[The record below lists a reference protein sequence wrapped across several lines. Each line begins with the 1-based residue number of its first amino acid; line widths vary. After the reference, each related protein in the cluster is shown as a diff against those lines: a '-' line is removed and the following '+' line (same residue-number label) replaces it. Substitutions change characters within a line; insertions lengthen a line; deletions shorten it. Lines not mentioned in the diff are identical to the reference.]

1 MSWTFFRF
9 FFILLLPIQ
18 LLSQSGEGKVI
29 DSENSQ
35 PVDGVLIH
43 EKINDFNYFSDAQG
57 KFTFPDSGIYT
68 FSKEGFTPLT
78 ISLNSDKFNRIIL
91 TRLPENLEEI
101 IITSSN
107 FRSKLKGFDGGI
119 TVIPVKEI
127 QQNNTV
133 TIAPIL
139 NSSPG
144 VFMQSGTL
152 STNKITIRGI
162 GSRSVY
168 GTSKIRA
175 YYQEIPLTNGSG
187 ESTIEDLE
195 INALGSIEIIKGPSS
210 SKYGAGLGG
219 SIHLIPDK
227 GLLGQKTI
235 KSGYTFG
242 SFGLQKLNLQ
252 ASLGNQNNSAN
263 LLYSNT
269 KSDGY
274 RENNSLQKSVFSL
287 ATNHFLGEK
296 DRISILGNYID
307 LKAFIPSS
315 INEETYKNNPE
326 EAASNW
332 KSAKGYEDYK
342 RGLFG
347 LSWQHDFNNKST
359 QYTSVF
365 SSFFDSYE
373 ARPFNILQEKTNA
386 IGIRTRFASEIKLFQ
401 NSLKWTLGTELFN
414 DRNSYQT
421 YENLCQEYPPETG
434 SVQGVLL
441 SDFKENRK
449 YFNLF
454 FDSEYHLSKQL
465 AFTFGFNFNH
475 TSYDLRD
482 YFNSAEADFSGNYNF
497 GSILSP
503 KFGLIYEVNSNSMIY
518 SNISHGFSPPTLQE
532 TLLPNGLINT
542 NIKPESGWNYE
553 IGSRGNIYNKK
564 LFYDIAIYHMQV
576 KNLLVARRT
585 NEDEFIG
592 VNAGKT
598 SYNGLEFALNY
609 TVANNENYKIYFNNS
624 VTFNDFKFKDFVEL
638 DQDYSGNQLSGV
650 PELTWNSQLNFDSNL
665 GLYAFCTYN
674 FVDEIPIRDDNSV
687 YSDKYQLVHAKIGY
701 RSPFLKKFEFDIFV
715 GINNLFNEKY
725 ASMLLINATSFGA
738 NLPRYYY
745 PGEPRNYY
753 TGINLKYSL

>member
-1 MSWTFFRF
+1 MTWSFFRIL
-9 FFILLLPIQ
+9 FILLFPIQ
-18 LLSQSGEGKVI
+18 ILSQSGKGKVI
-29 DSENSQ
+29 DSESSQ
-35 PVDGVLIH
+35 PVTEVLISQ
-43 EKINDFNYFSDAQG
+43 EKDTIKAFSNEQG
-57 KFTFPDSGIYT
+57 KFTLLNSGTYT
-68 FSKEGFTPLT
+68 FSKEGFSPITLF
-78 ISLNSDKFNRIIL
+78 IDSDKFNLIALIK
-91 TRLPENLEEI
+91 LPENLEEV

-107 FRSKLKGFDGGI
+107 FHSKLKNFDGGI
-119 TVIPVKEI
+119 TIIPAKDI

-133 TIAPIL
+133 NIAPIL

-152 STNKITIRGI
+152 TTNKITIRGI
-162 GSRSVY
+162 GSRSIY

-195 INALGSIEIIKGPSS
+195 TNALGRIEINKGPSS

-227 GLLGQKTI
+227 GILGQNSF

-242 SFGLQKLNLQ
+242 SFGLQKLTLQ
-252 ASLGNQNNSAN
+252 AILGNQNNSAN

-269 KSDGY
+269 QSDGY
-274 RENNSLQKSVFSL
+274 RENNSMQKSVFSI

-296 DRISILGNYID
+296 DKISILGNYID

-315 INEETYKNNPE
+315 VNEETYKNNPE

-365 SSFFDSYE
+365 SSFLDSYE
-373 ARPFNILQEKTNA
+373 TRPFNILQEKTNA
-386 IGIRTRFASEIKLFQ
+386 IGIRTRFATEIKLFQ
-401 NSLKWTLGTELFN
+401 KNLKWTLGTELFN
-414 DRNSYQT
+414 DWNSYQT
-421 YENLCQEYPPETG
+421 YENLYQEYPPETG
-434 SVQGVLL
+434 SVQGDLL
-441 SDFKENRK
+441 SDFKENRR

-454 FDSEYHLSKQL
+454 FDSEYQISNQL
-465 AFTFGFNFNH
+465 ALTFGLNFNQ
-475 TSYDLRD
+475 TSYELRD
-482 YFNSAEADFSGNYNF
+482 NFNAEESSFSGDYNF

-503 KFGLIYEVNSNSMIY
+503 KFGLTYEINSNSMFY

-542 NIKPESGWNYE
+542 EIKPESGWNYE
-553 IGSRGNIYNKK
+553 IGSRGNLMANR
-564 LFYDIAIYHMQV
+564 LFFDIAIYHMLV

-592 VNAGKT
+592 VNAGET
-598 SYNGLEFALNY
+598 SYNGIELALNY
-609 TVANNENYKIYFNNS
+609 TIVNTTKNKLYFNNS
-624 VTFNDFKFKDFVEL
+624 LTFNDFKFKDFVEL
-638 DQDYSGNQLSGV
+638 DQDFSENQLTGV
-650 PELTWNSQLNFDSNL
+650 PKLTINSQLNFDSSI
-665 GLYAFCTYN
+665 GLYAFLTYN
-674 FVDEIPIRDDNSV
+674 YVDEIPMRDDNSV
-687 YSDKYQLVHAKIGY
+687 YSDKYQLVHTKIGY
-701 RSPFLKKFEFDIFV
+701 RTVFWKKFEMDLFL

-725 ASMLLINATSFGA
+725 ASMLLINATSFGN